1 MVVVRAVPMNR
12 QALWSDWIAKNPT
25 NNMMI
30 RKVQREA
37 FFAGCD
43 AMNDHIQAGE
53 RIYSEMEV
61 EDFRGLTLVKDDE

>member
-1 MVVVRAVPMNR
+1 MSY

-37 FFAGCD
+37 FLAGAAATMELIHEHND
-43 AMNDHIQAGE
+43 ASE
-53 RIYSEMEV
+53 RLASDYVSENQM
-61 EDFRGLTLVKDDE
+61 GLVLVDGGKD